1 MKKIDIFLSRLDKK
15 VLGWSG
21 GICLI
26 FILWAIIW
34 PDKAAAIFNL
44 CLAFFTGKFG
54 WVYLLVVSGFVCF
67 LVWLCCSK
75 YGNIV
80 LGKDDDKPEYST
92 ASWFF
97 MLFAAGMG
105 IGLVF
110 WSVAEP
116 MSHYLSP
123 PYGTG
128 STIESAETA
137 MRYSFMHWGLHPWAC
152 FGVVGLPLAY
162 FQFRKNQPALLS
174 SCLIP
179 LIGEK
184 HANGA
189 IGGIVNVLAVFATVF
204 GVATSLGLGAMQIGS
219 GLSYVFGFPYGNT
232 MLVIIIVT
240 VTILFI
246 LSSVSGIDLGIK
258 MLSNFNMIVA
268 AILLVFV
275 LILGPTLFITNFFTS
290 TVGQYLQ
297 NIISTSFWTDP
308 FGTNNGWLGGWT
320 IFYWG
325 WWISWGPFVGGFI
338 ARISRGRTIRQFII
352 ATLFCPVILSFIY
365 MTIMGGTAIF
375 QDMNGVHTVAQAMD
389 ENVSYALFALLESFP
404 LANVISLLA
413 VVLIST
419 FFITSADSSTFVC
432 AMMTSRGI
440 QNPPRSLR
448 AFWGVAESFV
458 AIVLLL
464 AGGLTSLQT
473 ASIVGAFPF
482 MIICIFV
489 LISFVK
495 ALQSDSYILAQK
507 RQEEAFKQQIK

>member
-1 MKKIDIFLSRLDKK
+1 MEKVNQFFTKIDKK
-15 VLGWSG
+15 VLGWG
-21 GICLI
+21 GVICLI
-26 FILWAIIW
+26 FVIWAIIW
-34 PDKAAAIFNL
+34 PTKAAVIFNL

-54 WVYLLVVSGFVCF
+54 WLYLMVVSGFVVF
-67 LVWLCCSK
+67 LIWLCCSK

-80 LGKDDDKPEYST
+80 LGKDDEKPEYST
-92 ASWFF
+92 FSWFF

-116 MSHYLSP
+116 MSHYIAP
-123 PYGTG
+123 PYGEG
-128 STIESAETA
+128 RTIEAAETA
-137 MRYSFMHWGLHPWAC
+137 MHYSFMHWGLHPWAC

-179 LIGEK
+179 LIGEDRAK
-184 HANGA
+184 GA
-189 IGGIVNVLAVFATVF
+189 IGSIVNVLAVFATVF

-219 GLSYVFGFPYGNT
+219 GLSYVFGLTYGNS
-232 MLVIIIVT
+232 LLIIIIVT

-246 LSSVSGIDLGIK
+246 ASSVSGIERGIK
-258 MLSNFNMIVA
+258 LLSNFNMLIA
-268 AILLVFV
+268 AIVLVFV
-275 LILGPTLFITNFFTS
+275 LFLGPTLFITNFFTS
-290 TVGQYLQ
+290 TVGGYVQ

-308 FGTNNGWLGGWT
+308 FETNSGWLGSWT
-320 IFYWG
+320 IFYWA

-352 ATLFCPVILSFIY
+352 ATLFCPVLLSFIY
-365 MTIMGGTAIF
+365 MTIMGGTAIYE
-375 QDMNGVHTVAQAMD
+375 DMNGVQTVAQAMD
-389 ENVSYALFALLESFP
+389 ADVSYALFALLQDFP
-404 LANVISLLA
+404 FATFTSLLA
-413 VVLIST
+413 VVLICT

-432 AMMTSRGI
+432 AMMTSHGV
-440 QNPPRSLR
+440 QTPPRSLR
-448 AFWGVAESFV
+448 VFWGIAEAAV

-482 MIICIFV
+482 MIICIFILV
-489 LISFVK
+489 AFVK
-495 ALQSDSYILAQK
+495 ALQSDDYIIAHRK
-507 RQEEAFKQQIK
+507 REEALKQIVK